1 MKRKALKVI
10 SMVLCLLL
18 MFSITAFAVIESQHE
33 DAPENSKY
41 NIISNYG
48 CNISISGINST
59 STARLQANS
68 SVSLSITMEL
78 QKLKS
83 GSYSTIETWN
93 SSKTGTVLTMEESR
107 LINIFATYRLKVT
120 FTAGSETVTSYAY
133 PS

>member
-10 SMVLCLLL
+10 SLVLSLLVL
-18 MFSITAFAVIESQHE
+18 LSTVAFATNDDEQAS
-33 DAPENSKY
+33 SKY
-41 NIISNYG
+41 TVITSKS
-48 CNISISGINST
+48 CSISISGLNST
-59 STARLQANS
+59 STATLIANS

-83 GSYSTIETWN
+83 GSYSTIETWT